1 MYRDRTRTLADRS
14 AGSLAGLYLLLAA
27 GQVTEAQ
34 FAALAATSV
43 ATHNAQA
50 TVLADLA
57 LAAALTAALG
67 VPVPPL
73 GLGPDPSDRTRLRGS
88 LGTLLAR
95 GRDLALPGADETDRA
110 VAVGR
115 MVRRLG
121 RAEPLD
127 AGRRAYTAG
136 MRQRPEVIGWAR
148 VTGPDPCPLCR
159 SLDDGSVLP
168 PEVPMAHH
176 PGCSCVAQ
184 PVTAQRRKAVA

>member
-14 AGSLAGLYLLLAA
+14 ADALAGLYLLLTA
-27 GQVTEAQ
+27 GQITEAQ

-50 TVLADLA
+50 TVLGDLA
-57 LAAALTAALG
+57 LTAALTTALG
-67 VPVPPL
+67 VPVPAL
-73 GLGPDPSDRTRLRGS
+73 GLSPDPSDRTRLRGS

-95 GRDLALPGADETDRA
+95 GRDLVLPGADDTDRA

-115 MVRRLG
+115 MLRRLG

-127 AGRRAYTAG
+127 AGRRAYAAG
-136 MRQRPEVIGWAR
+136 MRQRPEVIGWTR

-176 PGCSCVAQ
+176 PGCACVAQ